1 LASRGS
7 LDEQMG
13 KAVSHYSSLF
23 TLPSHAKIILILFA
37 VCVFG
42 GILATFPMNPSFHGL
57 TLGLF
62 FGITFALITV
72 STDFLIHYGSMKTD
86 PIFNLRR
93 CSALSLFSCLF
104 WFAFTFLGG
113 VLSVFLMN
121 SNVWAKFFLIGFFA
135 ALILRLL
142 VFSTVSFAGS
152 ERILAS
158 SLLQPIL
165 CSVSLLLM
173 DKVIGHSPTARFLF
187 LFLFSI
193 VLAVLAVS
201 LFIIFVNRVGEK
213 KLGIGSLP
221 IFKAFLANWAEDL
234 NAPLESILERFGR
247 ERSVRLSILAFKAGE
262 KIKAV
267 VVVPAIHPGPF
278 KNVGSS
284 PLPYMIQ
291 SALENKLGCIVS
303 VTHGVS
309 GHELDLAS
317 QLENQRVIKGILESV
332 DFSTLGSEATPFIR
346 TQVKGA
352 KASCQTFGKCAFI
365 TLTVA
370 PQTMED
376 LSRELELAVAK
387 EAKKRDLSPAIIVD
401 AHNSIKCPFDPRGT
415 IEPLEKAAVKGIE
428 QALLHQ
434 GSSFEVGAAKV
445 VPKEF
450 ALKDGM
456 GPGGITVLV
465 LKVGK
470 QETAYITIDG
480 NNMVSGLREKILL
493 ALREIGIADGEVLTT
508 DTHAVNGIILTE
520 RGYHPLGEA
529 IDQTK
534 LIDYIKQA
542 AKTALNNLE
551 PAEAS
556 WRTITIPKVRIIG
569 EEQVEALCVI
579 AEETAQL
586 SKKLAFSIF
595 SMAGVLLIALL
606 TFF

>member
-7 LDEQMG
+7 LDERIS

-23 TLPSHAKIILILFA
+23 SLPSHAKIVLILFA

-42 GILATFPMNPSFHGL
+42 GILATFPTNPSFHGL

-62 FGITFALITV
+62 FGIAFALITV
-72 STDFLIHYGSMKTD
+72 LTDFLIYYGCMKTD

-113 VLSVFLMN
+113 VLSVFLGN
-121 SNVWAKFFLIGFFA
+121 PNVWAKLFLIGFFV

-152 ERILAS
+152 GRILAS
-158 SLLQPIL
+158 SLLQPVL
-165 CSVSLLLM
+165 CSVPILFM
-173 DKVIGHSPTARFLF
+173 DKVIEYSLSAHFLL
-187 LFLFSI
+187 LFLFSFA
-193 VLAVLAVS
+193 LAVLAVS
-201 LFIIFVNRVGEK
+201 LFVIFVNRVGEK
-213 KLGIGSLP
+213 NLGIASVP
-221 IFKAFLANWAEDL
+221 IFKAFLANWTEDL
-234 NAPLESILERFGR
+234 NVPIEGIFERVGR
-247 ERSVRLSILAFKAGE
+247 EKSIRLSMLLFKAGE
-262 KIKAV
+262 KVKAV
-267 VVVPAIHPGPF
+267 VVVPAIHSGPF

-303 VTHGVS
+303 VTHGVA
-309 GHELDLAS
+309 GHELDLTS
-317 QLENQRVIKGILESV
+317 QSQNQKVMGGILGAM
-332 DFSTLGSEATPFIR
+332 DFSTLGSRATPFIR
-346 TQVKGA
+346 TQIKGA
-352 KASCQTFGKCAFI
+352 KASCQIFGNCAFI

-376 LSRELELAVAK
+376 LPQELELVI
-387 EAKKRDLSPAIIVD
+387 AKKAEKKGLSCAVIVD
-401 AHNSIKCPFDPRGT
+401 AHNSIEGPFDPKGT
-415 IEPLEKAAVKGIE
+415 IEPLEKAAVKSIE
-428 QALLHQ
+428 KALLHQ
-434 GSSFEVGAAKV
+434 GSTFEVGAAKV

-456 GPGGITVLV
+456 GPGGITVV
-465 LKVGK
+465 VVKVGGQK
-470 QETAYITIDG
+470 AAYITIDG

-493 ALREIGIADGEVLTT
+493 ALRKMGIVDGEVLTT
-508 DTHAVNGIILTE
+508 DTHMVNGIALTE

-529 IDQTK
+529 MDQTK
-534 LIDYIKQA
+534 LIDYIKKA
-542 AKTALNNLE
+542 VKTALNILE

-556 WRTITIPKVRIIG
+556 WRTVTVPKVKIIG
-569 EEQVEALCVI
+569 EEQVGALCVI

-595 SMAGVLLIALL
+595 PMASVVLIALL